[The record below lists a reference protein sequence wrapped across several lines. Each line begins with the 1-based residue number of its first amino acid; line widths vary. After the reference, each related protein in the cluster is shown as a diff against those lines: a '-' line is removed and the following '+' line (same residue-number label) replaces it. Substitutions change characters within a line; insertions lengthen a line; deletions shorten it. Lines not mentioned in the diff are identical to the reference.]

1 LIHLLHKNIL
11 NSLYTEMQIGN
22 INIPNAVV
30 LAPMEDV
37 TDIAFRLICK
47 HLGADILYTEFVNS
61 EGLIRDSLKT
71 KQKMFFLPEERP
83 IGIQIYGNVETSME
97 KAARLVEELT
107 PDLIDINAGCW
118 VRKVAGRGAGAGLL
132 KDIKKLENMVSTVVK
147 SVKLPVTVK
156 TRLGWDEKS
165 KQIVEIAKSV
175 EYAGAQ
181 ALTVHCRTRS
191 QGQKGKPDYSLIPEV
206 KKAVKIPIIV
216 NGGITSAEIAKE
228 VFDTTGCDGIM
239 IARGAID
246 NPYLFREIKFFLS
259 TQKFL
264 PPPTIEDRIDLL
276 IEHLKL
282 AKKYKGE
289 LKACIEIRKHYS
301 GYLRDYPGIS
311 KLRMELMKLTD
322 IEAIINHLNNFKLNL
337 EKFSYVQNKKDAVV
351 NN

>member
-1 LIHLLHKNIL
+1 
-11 NSLYTEMQIGN
+11 MQIGN
-22 INIPNAVV
+22 IKIPNAVM

-37 TDIAFRLICK
+37 TDIAFRLICR
-47 HLGADILYTEFVNS
+47 HLGADLVYTEFINS
-61 EGLIRDSLKT
+61 EGLVRDSWKT
-71 KQKMFFLPEERP
+71 RQKMFFLPEERP
-83 IGIQIYGNVETSME
+83 IGIQIYGNVEESME
-97 KAARLVEELT
+97 KAARLAEELH

-132 KDIKKLENMVSTVVK
+132 KDIKKLENLVSTVVK
-147 SVKLPVTVK
+147 SVELPVTVK

-165 KQIVEIAKSV
+165 KQIVEIAKCV
-175 EYAGAQ
+175 EHSGAQ

-191 QGQKGKPDYSLIPEV
+191 QGQKGKPDYLLIPEV
-206 KKAVKIPIIV
+206 KKVVKIPIIV

-259 TQKFL
+259 NQKLL
-264 PPPTIEDRIDLL
+264 PPTMIEDRIDLL

-282 AKKYKGE
+282 AKKYKGDQ
-289 LKACIEIRKHYS
+289 KAAIEIRKHYS

-311 KLRMELMKLTD
+311 KLRTELMSMTNT
-322 IEAIINHLNNFKLNL
+322 ETIINHLHNYKLNL
-337 EKFSYVQNKKDAVV
+337 GTFSCVRDK
-351 NN
+351 